1 MIFLDEFKKDMTMKQ
16 NVIVWDLDNT
26 LYRETPEFHDLLDE
40 ITAKAAI
47 EDLNLPLD
55 FPTAK
60 AMVTE
65 SYRKYRDGG
74 EIFVQKFG
82 ISPKEMF
89 DAYHKRKESN
99 LHPIVPY
106 EGLLERI
113 EKLKCSQYILST
125 SSRAA
130 CEAILKHIGL
140 YDFFAG
146 KFYSVEDFDCYKKNE
161 SPDVYL
167 KLCEKIKHNAENCL
181 FIDDSYSNLEFAK
194 KAGMVTMRLCH
205 GKPNDKCNEYID
217 IAVDN
222 INECLQYLEKEF
234 CC

>member
-1 MIFLDEFKKDMTMKQ
+1 MQKHRVL
-16 NVIVWDLDNT
+16 VWDLDNT

-47 EDLNLPLD
+47 EDLKLPLD
-55 FPTAK
+55 FATAK

-65 SYRKYRDGG
+65 SYRTYRDGG

-82 ISPKEMF
+82 ISPKDMF
-89 DAYHKRKESN
+89 DAYHKRKELN

-106 EGLLERI
+106 DGLLERI
-113 EKLKCSQYILST
+113 EKLQCPQYILST
-125 SSRAA
+125 SSHDA

-140 YDFFAG
+140 YNFFAG
-146 KFYSVEDFDCYKKNE
+146 KFYSVEEFNCYKKNE

-167 KLCEKIKHNAENCL
+167 KFCNAINHKPENCI

-194 KAGMVTMRLCH
+194 KAGMATMRLCH
-205 GKPNDKCNEYID
+205 GKANDKCCEYID
-217 IAVDN
+217 IAADN
-222 INECLQYLEKEF
+222 INECLNYLEKHF
-234 CC
+234 CVTEK

>member
-1 MIFLDEFKKDMTMKQ
+1 MKKQ

-26 LYRETPEFHDLLDE
+26 LYRETPEFHNLLDE

-55 FPTAK
+55 FDTAK

-65 SYRKYRDGG
+65 SYRTYRDGG
-74 EIFVQKFG
+74 EIFVQKYG
-82 ISPKEMF
+82 ISPKDMF
-89 DAYHKRKESN
+89 DAYHKRKEMN
-99 LHPIVPY
+99 LHPIIPY
-106 EGLLERI
+106 EGLLEHI
-113 EKLKCSQYILST
+113 EKLPCSQYILST
-125 SSRAA
+125 SSHDA

-140 YDFFAG
+140 FDFFNG
-146 KFYSVEDFDCYKKNE
+146 RFYSVEDFACYKKNE

-167 KLCEKIKHNAENCL
+167 KFCEKIKHTAEDCL

-194 KAGMVTMRLCH
+194 KAGMATMRLCH
-205 GKPNDKCNEYID
+205 GKPNDKCVEYID

-222 INECLQYLEKEF
+222 ISECLSYLEKTF
-234 CC
+234 CA

>member
-1 MIFLDEFKKDMTMKQ
+1 MQKHR
-16 NVIVWDLDNT
+16 VIVWDLDNT

-47 EDLNLPLD
+47 EDLKLPLD
-55 FPTAK
+55 FATAK

-65 SYRKYRDGG
+65 SYRTYRDGG

-82 ISPKEMF
+82 ISPKDMF
-89 DAYHKRKESN
+89 DAYHKRKELN

-106 EGLLERI
+106 DGLLERI
-113 EKLKCSQYILST
+113 EKLQCPQYILST
-125 SSRAA
+125 SSHDA

-140 YDFFAG
+140 YNFFAG
-146 KFYSVEDFDCYKKNE
+146 KFYSVEEFNCYKKNE

-167 KLCEKIKHNAENCL
+167 KFCNAINHKPENCI

-194 KAGMVTMRLCH
+194 KAGMATMRLCH
-205 GKPNDKCNEYID
+205 GKANDKCCEYID
-217 IAVDN
+217 IAADN
-222 INECLQYLEKEF
+222 INECLTYLEKHF
-234 CC
+234 CVTEK

>member
-1 MIFLDEFKKDMTMKQ
+1 MQKHR
-16 NVIVWDLDNT
+16 VIVWDLDNT

-47 EDLNLPLD
+47 EDLKLPLD
-55 FPTAK
+55 FATAK

-65 SYRKYRDGG
+65 SYRTYRDGG

-82 ISPKEMF
+82 ISPKDMF
-89 DAYHKRKESN
+89 DAYHKRKELN

-106 EGLLERI
+106 DGLLERI
-113 EKLKCSQYILST
+113 EKLQCPQYILST
-125 SSRAA
+125 SSHDA

-140 YDFFAG
+140 YNFFAG
-146 KFYSVEDFDCYKKNE
+146 KFYSVEEFNCYKKNE

-167 KLCEKIKHNAENCL
+167 KFCNAINHKPENCI

-194 KAGMVTMRLCH
+194 KAGMATMRLCH
-205 GKPNDKCNEYID
+205 GKANDKGCEYID
-217 IAVDN
+217 IAADN
-222 INECLQYLEKEF
+222 INECLNYLEKHF
-234 CC
+234 CVTEK